1 MTDLGLRPLV
11 PTLHQLAE
19 SAVYDD
25 RNNRLLYCD
34 IPDKAIH
41 AVDLASGDTKVWR
54 FPSVVG
60 SFGLTESGRF
70 VVALRDS
77 VVLFDPETAESRTL
91 ATIEAEISETR
102 LNDGKVGPDGCFWVG
117 TMDERPDRQP
127 IGALYRVD
135 PSGKVERKIDGLM
148 VSNGLAFSPD
158 GRMMFHS
165 DSRGPWIDR
174 WALDPATGAISD
186 RKRIAVLDDVIGRP
200 DGGATDAEG
209 NYWSAGVSGAKL
221 NRFSPEGELLASY
234 DVPAAAPTMPAFGG
248 PDMKTLF
255 LTSLRDGRTEEQLR
269 RWPLTGSVFI
279 GTSPVAGSPVSR
291 FRDV

>member
-25 RNNRLLYCD
+25 RNNRFLYCD

-41 AVDLASGDTKVWR
+41 AVDLATGETQVWR
-54 FPSVVG
+54 FPTVVG

-77 VVLFDPETAESRTL
+77 VVIFDPETGDSRTL
-91 ATIEAEISETR
+91 AEIEADMPDTR

-117 TMDERPDRQP
+117 SMDANRKPVC
-127 IGALYRVD
+127 ALYRVSPD
-135 PSGKVERKIDGLM
+135 GTVEKKVDGLM

-158 GRMMFHS
+158 GRTMFHS

-174 WALDPATGAISD
+174 WAFDPATGEISD
-186 RKRIAVLDDVIGRP
+186 RKRIAVLDDTIGRP

-255 LTSLRDGRTEEQLR
+255 LTSLRDGRTEEQLQ

-279 GTSPVAGSPVSR
+279 GESPVAGSPVSR